1 MNWFS
6 HLFAGSANDQTASWN
21 EDALLVDVRTPAEFS
36 QGHVEGA
43 LNLPLDQFAQKYQQ
57 FMPDRARQVV
67 VYCRSGARSHQAMQF
82 LQQQNYV
89 DVINGETV
97 QKVAMH
103 TKRQVQQA

>member
-1 MNWFS
+1 MNWLS
-6 HLFAGSANDQTASWN
+6 HLFPSSATDQGVTWN

-57 FMPDRARQVV
+57 LMPDRARQVV

-89 DVINGETV
+89 NVINGETV
-97 QKVAMH
+97 QRVA
-103 TKRQVQQA
+103 TQTNRAIA